1 MNINKYLSKVNYNT
15 LKGKLNKY
23 IVIHFTANNGDT
35 ALGNCK
41 YFYTEDRGASAH
53 YFVDENGVWQC
64 VEDNNVAWH
73 CGASTYKHP
82 YCRNGNSIGVEMCS
96 RKDSNGNYYIMD
108 KTVNNTVELVKYL
121 MNKYN
126 VPIDNVIRHYDVTGK
141 NCPEPFVRDIK
152 KWQDFKNM
160 LKIGEEEEMNN
171 AMVSEGK
178 AIVNGKE
185 YKVDRILKDGINY
198 VRVQNFNNMG
208 FVVGYDEDIKAVTI
222 DNKIGS
228 VNINGNDIKAVNIRE
243 VNYVSVRDIA
253 EMLGKKVDYMDGKIV
268 VE

>member
-1 MNINKYLSKVNYNT
+1 MYDYDSTNICCCQVWH
-15 LKGKLNKY
+15 
-23 IVIHFTANNGDT
+23 IVQI
-35 ALGNCK
+35 
-41 YFYTEDRGASAH
+41 
-53 YFVDENGVWQC
+53 
-64 VEDNNVAWH
+64 
-73 CGASTYKHP
+73 
-82 YCRNGNSIGVEMCS
+82 
-96 RKDSNGNYYIMD
+96 
-108 KTVNNTVELVKYL
+108 
-121 MNKYN
+121 
-126 VPIDNVIRHYDVTGK
+126 
-141 NCPEPFVRDIK
+141 
-152 KWQDFKNM
+152 
-160 LKIGEEEEMNN
+160 
-171 AMVSEGK
+171 VSEGK